1 MSESLLIECEPP
13 HQIVCECCQENIIR
27 LTRFVYQDNHAFAYY
42 YAHIEPHH
50 HDFVKCLVVICEFDA
65 TDEII
70 HKIGFPLVLW
80 DNNGLIAT
88 TLLNA
93 DEIVWQNL
101 ADVAILNRE
110 NALMHPYQL
119 DVFRISDEILEQDK
133 EIMNFFGKC

>member
-1 MSESLLIECEPP
+1 M
-13 HQIVCECCQENIIR
+13 
-27 LTRFVYQDNHAFAYY
+27 
-42 YAHIEPHH
+42 
-50 HDFVKCLVVICEFDA
+50 KCLVVICEFDT
-65 TDEII
+65 TDKII
-70 HKIGFPLVLW
+70 NKIGFPLVLW